1 MKRIVLL
8 FVGVVLIVVGII
20 VSQSGGRVTI
30 NNQLANPETSSIA
43 INAIAG
49 FLGLLGLIF
58 LIIGIISMIRGS
70 KQMKENQYIA
80 KNGIPTEGTVT
91 FVDKNWTLLVNK
103 NPIYSIIEYTYT
115 DNNGM
120 QYSRKVTNANSNLVT
135 RMGIQVGSKI
145 PIKYSPQNHGESVI
159 IV

>member
-8 FVGVVLIVVGII
+8 FVGIVLIVVGII
-20 VSQSGGRVTI
+20 VSQSGGRVVI

-43 INAIAG
+43 IYAIAG

-58 LIIGIISMIRGS
+58 LIAGIISMVRGS
-70 KQMKENQYIA
+70 KQMKVNQYIA
-80 KNGIPTEGTVT
+80 NHGIPAEGTVT
-91 FVDKNWTLLVNK
+91 FVDRNWTLLVNK

-115 DNNGM
+115 DNNGV
-120 QYSRKVTNANSNLVT
+120 QYSRKVTNANSNLVA

-145 PIKYSPQNHGESVI
+145 AIKYSPRNHAESVI